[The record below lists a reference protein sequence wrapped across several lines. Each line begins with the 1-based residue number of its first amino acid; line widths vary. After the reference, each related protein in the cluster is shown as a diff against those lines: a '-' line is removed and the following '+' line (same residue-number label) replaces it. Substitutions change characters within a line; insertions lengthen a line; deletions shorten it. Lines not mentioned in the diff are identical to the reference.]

1 MSREAVS
8 VKVDVLRQ
16 PRELVRKNYL
26 GTIITLEKEGVGGYD
41 TSFYLGKTRAK
52 FFLPYKN
59 PPSLVWSFS
68 RGWC

>member
-41 TSFYLGKTRAK
+41 MSLYLGKIRVDR
-52 FFLPYKN
+52 LHGY
-59 PPSLVWSFS
+59 PPSLIWSLS

>member
-26 GTIITLEKEGVGGYD
+26 GTIITLEK
-41 TSFYLGKTRAK
+41 
-52 FFLPYKN
+52 
-59 PPSLVWSFS
+59 
-68 RGWC
+68 

>member
-41 TSFYLGKTRAK
+41 TSFYLGKMCVR
-52 FFLPYKN
+52 LHEY

>member
-41 TSFYLGKTRAK
+41 TSFYLGKN
-52 FFLPYKN
+52 L
-59 PPSLVWSFS
+59 
-68 RGWC
+68 CM